1 MSARATTTAMRPAAE
16 KALWERASRHLVR
29 YGHYFQPAI
38 IETAAGAFMTTTDG
52 RRLLDFASG
61 QMSTILGHS
70 HPEITAVI
78 RAQAGELVHLYSQ
91 LLSRPVIDLAEKL
104 AEIAPGNLERVLLLS
119 TGGESNEAALRMA
132 KTATGGYEVLALSRS
147 WHGVTQGA
155 ASATYNSSRHG
166 HGPAAP
172 GSFVLPA
179 PTPYRPAFLKG
190 DTYDW
195 EAELDYGFELYDRQ
209 STGSPAALI
218 LESIFSS
225 GGVVVPPKGYLK
237 AAAERARKRGMLV
250 IVDEAQTG
258 LGRTGRLFD
267 CEYDGVVPDFVTLS
281 KTLGAGLAL
290 SAVVTTPE
298 IEDRCFERKFHF
310 YTTHASDPLPAA
322 VGLEGDR
329 DHPARPPRGSRA
341 RRRRAAECRVPGDD
355 AALRGDRRRARAR
368 ALDGRRAGQGPQQQG
383 ALARARRRGDEPLP
397 RPRPLDKHHPR
408 QLGCVSHR
416 ATDYDQRRRDRHG
429 PHHVRAGAAR
439 EPLTA
444 GRGSQSCAG
453 ALP

>member
-1 MSARATTTAMRPAAE
+1 MTHPTSTSSDALWARAN
-16 KALWERASRHLVR
+16 KHLVR
-29 YGHYFQPAI
+29 YGHTFQPVI
-38 IETAAGAFMTTTDG
+38 IDKAQGAVMTTTEG
-52 RRLLDFASG
+52 RRILDFASG

-78 RAQAGELVHLYSQ
+78 REQAGDLVHLYSQ

-104 AEIAPGNLERVLLLS
+104 ATLAPGNLERVLLLS

-132 KTATGGYEVLALSRS
+132 KTATGGYEILALSRS

-179 PTPYRPAFLKG
+179 PMPYRPAFLNG
-190 DTYDW
+190 NTYDW

-218 LESIFSS
+218 LESILSS
-225 GGVVVPPKGYLK
+225 GGVIVPPKGYLK
-237 AAAERARKRGMLV
+237 AATERARKRGMLV

-267 CEYDGVVPDFVTLS
+267 CEHDGMTPDFITLS

-290 SAVVTTPE
+290 SAVITTPE

-322 VGLEGDR
+322 VGLKVIEIILRDRLADRALEAGQRLRTGFETLMQRYEVIGDVR
-329 DHPARPPRGSRA
+329 GRGLLIGVELVKDRRSKTPNPELAGRIMARCLELGLSTSIIRGVLGVFRIAPPITITD
-341 RRRRAAECRVPGDD
+341 AEIDSGLTIFEQ
-355 AALRGDRRRARAR
+355 ALR
-368 ALDGRRAGQGPQQQG
+368 
-383 ALARARRRGDEPLP
+383 ES
-397 RPRPLDKHHPR
+397 
-408 QLGCVSHR
+408 LG
-416 ATDYDQRRRDRHG
+416 
-429 PHHVRAGAAR
+429 
-439 EPLTA
+439 
-444 GRGSQSCAG
+444 
-453 ALP
+453 

>member
-1 MSARATTTAMRPAAE
+1 MTHPTSTSSDALWARAN
-16 KALWERASRHLVR
+16 RHLVR
-29 YGHYFQPAI
+29 YGHTFQPVI
-38 IETAAGAFMTTTDG
+38 IDKAQGAVMTTTEG
-52 RRLLDFASG
+52 RRILDFASG

-78 RAQAGELVHLYSQ
+78 REQAGDLVHLYSQ

-104 AEIAPGNLERVLLLS
+104 ATLAPGNLERVLLLS

-132 KTATGGYEVLALSRS
+132 KTATGGYEILALSRS

-179 PTPYRPAFLKG
+179 PMPYRPAFLNG

-218 LESIFSS
+218 LESILSS
-225 GGVVVPPKGYLK
+225 GGVIVPPKGYLK

-267 CEYDGVVPDFVTLS
+267 CEYDGMTPDFITLS

-290 SAVVTTPE
+290 SAVITTPE

-322 VGLEGDR
+322 VGLKVIEIILRDRLADRALEAGQRLRTGFETLMQRYEVIGDVR
-329 DHPARPPRGSRA
+329 GRGLLIGVELVKDRRSKTPNPELAGRIMARCLELGLSTSIIRGVLGVFRIAPPITITD
-341 RRRRAAECRVPGDD
+341 AEIDSGLTIFEQ
-355 AALRGDRRRARAR
+355 ALR
-368 ALDGRRAGQGPQQQG
+368 
-383 ALARARRRGDEPLP
+383 ES
-397 RPRPLDKHHPR
+397 
-408 QLGCVSHR
+408 LG
-416 ATDYDQRRRDRHG
+416 
-429 PHHVRAGAAR
+429 
-439 EPLTA
+439 
-444 GRGSQSCAG
+444 
-453 ALP
+453 

>member
-1 MSARATTTAMRPAAE
+1 MTHPTSASSEALWARAN
-16 KALWERASRHLVR
+16 KHLVR
-29 YGHYFQPAI
+29 YGHTFQPVI
-38 IETAAGAFMTTTDG
+38 IDKAQGAVMTTTEG
-52 RRLLDFASG
+52 RRILDFASG

-78 RAQAGELVHLYSQ
+78 REQAGDLVHLYSQ

-104 AEIAPGNLERVLLLS
+104 ASLAPGNLERVLLLS

-132 KTATGGYEVLALSRS
+132 KTATGGYEILGLSRS

-179 PTPYRPAFLKG
+179 PMPYRPAFLNG

-218 LESIFSS
+218 LESILSS
-225 GGVVVPPKGYLK
+225 GGVIVPPKGYLK
-237 AAAERARKRGMLV
+237 AAAERARNRGMLV

-267 CEYDGVVPDFVTLS
+267 CEYDGLVPDFVTLS

-290 SAVVTTPE
+290 SAVITTPE
-298 IEDRCFERKFHF
+298 IEDRCFDRKFHF

-322 VGLEGDR
+322 VGLKVIEIILRDRLADRALEAGQRLRTGFETLMQRYEVIGDV
-329 DHPARPPRGSRA
+329 RG
-341 RRRRAAECRVPGDD
+341 
-355 AALRGDRRRARAR
+355 RGLLIGVELVKDRRTKKPNPE
-368 ALDGRRAGQGPQQQG
+368 L
-383 ALARARRRGDEPLP
+383 
-397 RPRPLDKHHPR
+397 
-408 QLGCVSHR
+408 
-416 ATDYDQRRRDRHG
+416 
-429 PHHVRAGAAR
+429 
-439 EPLTA
+439 A
-444 GRGSQSCAG
+444 GRIMARCLELGLSTSIIRGVLGVFRIAPPITITDAEIDTGLTIFEQ
-453 ALP
+453 ALKESLG

>member
-1 MSARATTTAMRPAAE
+1 MAQAGTPGE
-16 KALWERASRHLVR
+16 KALWERANRHLVR
-29 YGHYFQPAI
+29 YGYYFQPVI
-38 IETAAGAFMTTTDG
+38 IDKAHGAFMTTTDG
-52 RRLLDFASG
+52 RRILDFASG

-78 RAQAGELVHLYSQ
+78 QEQAGELVHLYSQ

-104 AEIAPGNLERVLLLS
+104 AQIAPGRLERVLLLS

-132 KTATGGYEVLALSRS
+132 KTATGRYEVLALSRS

-155 ASATYNSSRHG
+155 ASATYSSNRQG

-195 EAELDYGFELYDRQ
+195 EAELDYGFELFDRQ
-209 STGSPAALI
+209 STGNPAAFI
-218 LESIFSS
+218 VESILSS
-225 GGVVVPPKGYLK
+225 GGVIVPPAGYLK

-267 CEYDGVVPDFVTLS
+267 CEYDGLVPDFVTLS

-290 SAVVTTPE
+290 SAVITTPE
-298 IEDRCFERKFHF
+298 IEQQCFDNRFHF

-322 VGLEGDR
+322 VGLKVIEIILRDR
-329 DHPARPPRGSRA
+329 LADRA
-341 RRRRAAECRVPGDD
+341 RVAGERLRAGFESLMQRYEVIGDV
-355 AALRGDRRRARAR
+355 RGRGLLMGVELVKDRRTKTPDPELAVRVMSRCLELGLSTSVVRGGWGIFRIAPPITITDEEIDLGLSIFA
-368 ALDGRRAGQGPQQQG
+368 D
-383 ALARARRRGDEPLP
+383 ALAS
-397 RPRPLDKHHPR
+397 
-408 QLGCVSHR
+408 CV
-416 ATDYDQRRRDRHG
+416 
-429 PHHVRAGAAR
+429 
-439 EPLTA
+439 
-444 GRGSQSCAG
+444 
-453 ALP
+453 